1 MLVVQHKR
9 QVDGPAVI
17 SFMKELKEMLDMY
30 VEKIRPHFPKP
41 KDEILLLNKSGNA
54 FAGAKISTRVPEFWQ
69 KTEVRPDIQVTAT
82 NIRKWIVT
90 VCHQKNLK
98 ERTLMKACYEGPC
111 ATQTGSLNRTTY
123 GTI

>member
-1 MLVVQHKR
+1 MGEYHKMKKNQKRGHYVMLVAQHKR

-17 SFMKELKEMLDMY
+17 SFTKELKEMLDVY

-41 KDEILLLNKSGNA
+41 KDENLFLNNSGKA

-90 VCHQKNLK
+90 VCHQKK
-98 ERTLMKACYEGPC
+98 GEGVD
-111 ATQTGSLNRTTY
+111 SDESVL
-123 GTI
+123 